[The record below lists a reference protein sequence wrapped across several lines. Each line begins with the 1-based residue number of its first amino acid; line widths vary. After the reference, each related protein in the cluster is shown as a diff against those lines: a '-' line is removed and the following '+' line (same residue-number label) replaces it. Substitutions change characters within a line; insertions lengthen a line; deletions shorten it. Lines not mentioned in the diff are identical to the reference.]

1 MNHASLFQSHDLAQA
16 RILEPEHLLL
26 PQGPVSGHAV
36 LIEEG
41 RFSDIGTVE
50 EIAARHPGLPR
61 LSLPGH
67 LLMPG
72 FVDAHHHVTQS
83 YGKSLVYGEPSEIF
97 RRVWVPLESTLN
109 ARHLYA
115 SSKLSALEALRGGF
129 TTVCDAG
136 TRSSEDLDAIVQ
148 ATTDVGIRCVL
159 GLICN
164 DKHSAVLLD
173 AEPIVARAQAHLQ
186 QWEHHALISP
196 SLAISI
202 PEAASDAMLHRIYSM
217 SEEAGRVFQTHANE
231 HLVAVERS
239 LNAHGR
245 RPIEHLAHIG
255 ALGSA
260 SLLAH
265 ATLVTPSEIRLMADL
280 NAAVSYNPVASAWK
294 GNAVAPAEAMR
305 VQGIRLGM
313 GTDGTRSDAFRMMDY
328 GEAAQRFAF
337 GMMVGDSS
345 CGAGWTW
352 LDMATRGGA
361 EVIGLG
367 AQTGQIRVGAQ
378 ADFLVVDLQVP
389 EMTPSWDLPWELVR
403 IAARDQIRAVVV
415 QGKLRLWEGQPVD
428 WDPLPL
434 LEEVRE
440 LARHAVAQS
449 DIRKL
454 HAPSTE
460 HLARHAEQEKAL
472 A

>member
-1 MNHASLFQSHDLAQA
+1 MNNASLFNSDELAHA
-16 RILEPEHLLL
+16 RILEPAQLLL
-26 PQGPVSGHAV
+26 PHGPVGGHAV
-36 LIEEG
+36 VVQDG
-41 RFSDIGTVE
+41 RFIDLGRVQDIVQ
-50 EIAARHPGLPR
+50 RYPQLSR
-61 LSLPGH
+61 LALPGH

-72 FVDAHHHVTQS
+72 FVDAHHHLTQS

-115 SSKLSALEALRGGF
+115 STKLAALEALRGGF

-136 TRSSEDLDAIVQ
+136 TRSPEGLDAIVQ
-148 ATTDVGIRCVL
+148 ATSDAGIRCVL

-164 DKHSAVLLD
+164 DRQGDTLLD
-173 AEPIVARAQAHLQ
+173 AAPIQARARAHLQ
-186 QWEHHALISP
+186 QWEHHALITP

-202 PEAASDAMLHRIYSM
+202 PEAASDAMLHHIYAM
-217 SEEAGRVFQTHANE
+217 SHEAGRIFQTHANE

-255 ALGSA
+255 ALGPA

-265 ATLVTPSEIRLMADL
+265 ATLVTPGEVRLLAERD
-280 NAAVSYNPVASAWK
+280 AAVSYNPVASAWK
-294 GNAVAPAEAMR
+294 GNAVAPAQAMLA
-305 VQGIRLGM
+305 QGIRLGM

-361 EVIGLG
+361 QVTGLG
-367 AQTGQIRVGAQ
+367 AQTGQIRIGAQ
-378 ADFLVVDLQVP
+378 ADFLLVDLNVP

-403 IAARDQIRAVVV
+403 VAARDQIRAVVV
-415 QGKLRLWEGQPVD
+415 QGRLRLWEGQPVD
-428 WDPLPL
+428 WDPRPL
-434 LEEVRE
+434 LDEVHE
-440 LARHAVAQS
+440 LARHAVDQS

-460 HLARHAEQEKAL
+460 HLARHAGHEKAP

>member
-1 MNHASLFQSHDLAQA
+1 MTMSPAFEPVSLSQA
-16 RILEPEHLLL
+16 RILEPDHLLL
-26 PQGPVSGHAV
+26 PEGPVRGHAV
-36 LIEEG
+36 VIDAG
-41 RFSDIGTVE
+41 RFADIGPAQDV
-50 EIAARHPGLPR
+50 IGRHPGLQR
-61 LSLPGH
+61 LALPGH

-72 FVDAHHHVTQS
+72 FVDAHHHLTQS

-109 ARHLYA
+109 ARHLYV
-115 SSKLSALEALRGGF
+115 SSKLAALEALRGGF

-136 TRSSEDLDAIVQ
+136 TRSSEGLDAIVQ
-148 ATTDVGIRCVL
+148 ATTDAGIRCVL

-164 DKHSAVLLD
+164 DRQGDALLE
-173 AEPIVARAQAHLQ
+173 AAPILSRAQTHLR
-186 QWEHHALISP
+186 QWEHHDLITP

-202 PEAASDAMLHRIYSM
+202 PEAASDAMLHRIYAM
-217 SEEAGRVFQTHANE
+217 SAEAGRIFQTHANE

-255 ALGSA
+255 ALGPA
-260 SLLAH
+260 ALLAH
-265 ATLVTPSEIRLMADL
+265 ATLVTPGELRLLADL
-280 NAAVSYNPVASAWK
+280 DAAVSYNPVASAWK
-294 GNAVAPAEAMR
+294 GNAVAPAQAMLA
-305 VQGIRLGM
+305 QGIRLGM

-328 GEAAQRFAF
+328 AEAAQRFAF

-361 EVIGLG
+361 QVCGLG
-367 AQTGQIRVGAQ
+367 AQTGQVRVGAQ
-378 ADFLVVDLQVP
+378 ADFLLVDLRVP

-403 IAARDQIRAVVV
+403 VAARDQIRAVVV
-415 QGKLRLWEGQPVD
+415 QGRLRLWEGQPVD
-428 WDPLPL
+428 WDPQPL
-434 LEEVRE
+434 LDEVRE
-440 LARHAVAQS
+440 LARHAIAQA

-460 HLARHAEQEKAL
+460 HLARRAEREQVL